1 MLKKA
6 FLKKGSGNSLV
17 NFLFSP
23 HIPPFLTVGTHGQDS
38 FFFGPHWSCSG
49 NDETNAKRE
58 CGENHFDRN
67 ELVRSCSAAVGKE
80 ACL

>member
-38 FFFGPHWSCSG
+38 FFSGPTG
-49 NDETNAKRE
+49 
-58 CGENHFDRN
+58 
-67 ELVRSCSAAVGKE
+67 AALEMMKQMRKE
-80 ACL
+80 SVERIILIGMN